1 VIKSKT
7 QVILLVEDDPNDKL
21 FFERALRDD
30 EPHINLQIVSDG
42 EQAISYLKGDPPY
55 DNREKH
61 PLPQLMILDLKLPRR
76 SGHEV
81 LGWIKG
87 QSNVKTLPVVIFSSS
102 DQLSD
107 IEQAYEL
114 GANSYLVKPVGYE
127 NLTDTIQTI
136 RKYWVENNLFPSYIS
151 QINN

>member
-1 VIKSKT
+1 
-7 QVILLVEDDPNDKL
+7 
-21 FFERALRDD
+21 
-30 EPHINLQIVSDG
+30 
-42 EQAISYLKGDPPY
+42 
-55 DNREKH
+55 
-61 PLPQLMILDLKLPRR
+61 MILDLKLPRR

-107 IEQAYEL
+107 IERAYEL